1 MSNEKT
7 KKVALSEQQIM
18 QMAQQEEAQLQNKQ
32 VLSERVSQ
40 LLNETITAKEIL
52 KEAKEN
58 KGKIMVSIGATVLI
72 EAQITDNK
80 TCKSAV
86 CDNSYKEDTI
96 EETTKWLEKKEEQ
109 ITKQLQTIQTELR
122 GHQKNLT
129 NYLSILK
136 QIEAEK
142 RKAIQNARQAPPTI
156 SK

>member
-18 QMAQQEEAQLQNKQ
+18 QMAQHEEAQLQNKQ

-80 TCKSAV
+80 TCKRALS
-86 CDNSYKEDTI
+86 DNSYKEDTI

>member
-80 TCKSAV
+80 TCKRALS
-86 CDNSYKEDTI
+86 DNS
-96 EETTKWLEKKEEQ
+96 TKKILLK
-109 ITKQLQTIQTELR
+109 KQLN
-122 GHQKNLT
+122 G
-129 NYLSILK
+129 
-136 QIEAEK
+136 
-142 RKAIQNARQAPPTI
+142 
-156 SK
+156 

>member
-80 TCKSAV
+80 TCKRALS
-86 CDNSYKEDTI
+86 DNSYKEDTI